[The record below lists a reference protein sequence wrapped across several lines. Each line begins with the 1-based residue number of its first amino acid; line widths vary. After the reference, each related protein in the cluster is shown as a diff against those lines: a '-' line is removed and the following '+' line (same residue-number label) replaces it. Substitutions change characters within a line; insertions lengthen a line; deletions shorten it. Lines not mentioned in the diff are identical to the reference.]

1 MENNKKIRKKQ
12 SQKIEKCK
20 KKVTV
25 RFDDET
31 QNFIEQEAQRIGVS
45 KADFIR
51 NLVLMKQ
58 SKQSQVKRLSKD
70 EAGKLLNELVRLTNE
85 CNAVQTELKRIGNNI
100 NQVVKLAHENKRNW
114 STFESQIVNLLS
126 DYSTEMNDYLNEKWS
141 LFEKNR

>member
-1 MENNKKIRKKQ
+1 MENNKKNTKKTKSENRKMQ
-12 SQKIEKCK
+12 

-31 QNFIEQEAQRIGVS
+31 QNFIEQEAQRFGVS

-70 EAGKLLNELVRLTNE
+70 EAGELLNELVKLTNE

-114 STFESQIVNLLS
+114 STFENQIVNLLS

>member
-45 KADFIR
+45 KADFIKFSS
-51 NLVLMKQ
+51 NETIETVT
-58 SKQSQVKRLSKD
+58 SETFVKGRS
-70 EAGKLLNELVRLTNE
+70 
-85 CNAVQTELKRIGNNI
+85 
-100 NQVVKLAHENKRNW
+100 W
-114 STFESQIVNLLS
+114 
-126 DYSTEMNDYLNEKWS
+126 
-141 LFEKNR
+141 

>member
-1 MENNKKIRKKQ
+1 MENNKKNTKKTKSENRKMQ
-12 SQKIEKCK
+12 

-31 QNFIEQEAQRIGVS
+31 HKFIEYEAQLFGVS

-70 EAGKLLNELVRLTNE
+70 EAVKLLNELVRLTNE

-114 STFESQIVNLLS
+114 SNFENQIVNLLS